1 MASSTLHLLLF
12 LIIILTPTLS
22 LCTNPIFLPL
32 THSLSKTQFTS
43 PHHLLK
49 STTTNSLHR
58 FQNRHKKTQ
67 KQISLPLSSGSDY
80 TLSLSIGVNPTQTL
94 SLYMDT
100 GSDLIWFPCKPFNC
114 ILCENK
120 FVPAKTTVEFN
131 ASFAKHVPCKSSAC
145 SAAHSSVSTSDLC
158 SIAKCPLDE
167 IETSDCSSFHCPQV
181 KLPSPLILGKYENK
195 EETQNFIYTPMLE
208 NPKFPYF
215 YSVGLT
221 GISVGGKKIT
231 APDILKRVDR
241 EGNGGMVVDSGTT
254 FTMLPPEIYDSVV
267 TEFERRVGR
276 VYKRDTETEDSTG
289 LSPCWMIGDSV
300 GEGAGRIPVVALQF
314 VGNVSVVLP
323 TRNIFYEF
331 EASGGD
337 GGNKRKVGC
346 LMLMNGGDDAMSG
359 GPAATL
365 GNYQQQGFEVV
376 YDLEWRRVGF
386 GRRKCASLWDNLNQR

>member
-1 MASSTLHLLLF
+1 MASSSLHLIFF
-12 LIIILTPTLS
+12 LTIILTPTLS
-22 LCTNPIFLPL
+22 LSTNHIFLPL

-43 PHHLLK
+43 PHNLLK
-49 STTTNSLHR
+49 STTTNSFNR
-58 FQNRHKKTQ
+58 FQNRHKKTN
-67 KQISLPLSSGSDY
+67 KQISLPLSSGTDY
-80 TLSLSIGVNPTQTL
+80 TLPLSIGVNPTQTL

-120 FVPAKTTVEFN
+120 FVPANATVEFN
-131 ASFAKHVPCKSSAC
+131 ASFAKNVPCKSSAC

-167 IETSDCSSFHCPQV
+167 IETSDCKRV

-195 EETQNFIYTPMLE
+195 EETQNFVYTPMLE
-208 NPKFPYF
+208 NPKFPYL

-231 APDILKRVDR
+231 APEILKRVDR

-254 FTMLPPEIYDSVV
+254 FTMLPPEMYDSVV
-267 TEFERRVGR
+267 NELERRVGR
-276 VYKRDTETEDSTG
+276 VYKRDTESEDSTG
-289 LSPCWMIGDSV
+289 LSPCWMIGGSV
-300 GEGAGRIPVVALQF
+300 GEGAGRIPEVSFQF
-314 VGNVSVVLP
+314 AGNVSVVLP
-323 TRNIFYEF
+323 RRNYLYEF
-331 EASGGD
+331 ETSDSEGGK
-337 GGNKRKVGC
+337 KRKVGC

-376 YDLEWRRVGF
+376 YDLELRRVGF
-386 GRRKCASLWDNLNQR
+386 ARKECASLWDNFNQR